1 MSEKD
6 NILGTINL
14 IPIKKS
20 DEDSNDLYSSEND
33 NSPKIAS
40 AFKKDKQTSNKRQSN
55 LNKHV
60 RISLSSENNIISSEN
75 LNNKLLI
82 NKEINEDD
90 LDLKLLFENC
100 FEGENTLENSN
111 KIPNCSI
118 LIYGAKASFEEIEYS
133 FCKSCDSNLINP
145 ICIECINNCHKGHN
159 IKKNFMK
166 GHIQCFVVKIYIK
179 LKILI
184 ILMIIFNVIL
194 VNGAKLVIL
203 MFILMIIVDF
213 LCVFFVIIFVV
224 KTKKKMF

>member
-82 NKEINEDD
+82 NKEIN
-90 LDLKLLFENC
+90 
-100 FEGENTLENSN
+100 
-111 KIPNCSI
+111 
-118 LIYGAKASFEEIEYS
+118 
-133 FCKSCDSNLINP
+133 
-145 ICIECINNCHKGHN
+145 
-159 IKKNFMK
+159 
-166 GHIQCFVVKIYIK
+166 
-179 LKILI
+179 
-184 ILMIIFNVIL
+184 
-194 VNGAKLVIL
+194 
-203 MFILMIIVDF
+203 
-213 LCVFFVIIFVV
+213 
-224 KTKKKMF
+224 